1 MQKWSSSKGGC
12 RRNLILAVILLLMG
26 NCFFAAGR
34 ASAGESE
41 GYFFHKLEH
50 ISFQEAKQHLTK
62 LVQINASLYPG
73 STPTVFVSSDKPD
86 ELSKARIILDL
97 VDSSQEFVV
106 KEILPVAAARNMP
119 SNDQIAAKLHPSLT
133 RGVSIGNFSKPPRKD
148 VSTRAL
154 IDIQNDAVVAIAPA
168 KLLERIES
176 VVRPLAAAGLG
187 DVRKPQVQDRPD
199 EPAKRRVPSLIAP
212 NEAKFVFA
220 DSDTVE
226 KQSKNAPKAKP
237 EPNALKARA
246 KAVLAK
252 AASNANAAAPEPNAT
267 VSSPGDESADVA
279 AATESSEPL
288 DIPNP
293 DQVVDLALAEYDKLT
308 IVQFLGMVGPYLQL
322 DFLYDPKVLTGEFAI
337 NPNGKWRGP
346 IKVKDLYPMLQDVL
360 KFNKLAMTRSEG
372 NLVTIVPVSEAID
385 IDPPLVGTGMDRI
398 DRGDAIVT
406 RVFDLEHADIAS
418 AKNLLTS
425 MRLTIAEPIETGDSL
440 MVTSYAHRMP
450 RIEALLNIIDKP
462 GKTKQFRFRP
472 LQYTMAETLAPKIE
486 ALAEQLG
493 TISITVTETT
503 DATPTTTTTIEKR
516 SGESTAQYQA
526 RKRAEAAKRARAL
539 AAQRR
544 RQSSSTEEPTS
555 EQPTVYLDADE
566 RTNRILMIGLPEQLD
581 EVEKLID
588 TLDVAQQDL
597 RALELYKIE
606 HVEAEEVLYKLGEL
620 GIIRPR
626 LRTDSYSSRI
636 TGGKPSSTTTG
647 TSRSSAATRTPTSSR
662 YQMHGDEELEPGEE
676 PQVIV
681 VEQANA
687 LLVNAT
693 PEQHDKISQIL
704 KYIDTQMMEDDIPV
718 QIYPLENQSPEHLK
732 EVITPLIEEAILDK
746 EGKIQEVKK
755 KQEDQVT
762 VVADPNTFSLIV
774 YASKR
779 NQEWIGSLVKNLDQ
793 RRSQVL
799 IDVTLV
805 EISKSDAFNYDLNI
819 ISSFPDLVSTSGVT
833 GAVMPAAEGASLV
846 ERLLESD
853 RDRFVDFQSNAGSG
867 TGFYGDK
874 HINALLTAM
883 QQKDYGRVLA
893 KPKVLVNDN
902 EEGVI
907 KTEDVTY
914 VTRRT
919 STIIEGVQNAI
930 PSSEEF
936 EPFDAGIELKIKPHI
951 SRGDFLRLEIA
962 LMRNDFGT
970 ITGDKPPDT
979 TGSNVDTTVTVPD
992 GSTIILGGMIKLN
1005 QSKGGT
1011 KVPILGDIPIIG
1023 GLFRSTSNSDI
1034 QRNLYVF
1041 VKAEIIRP
1049 PETGVAQVD
1058 LERISERNRNAFEE
1072 HEEEFQKY
1080 HDWPGI
1086 KPKPMKPDKVLDAQ

>member
-1 MQKWSSSKGGC
+1 
-12 RRNLILAVILLLMG
+12 
-26 NCFFAAGR
+26 
-34 ASAGESE
+34 
-41 GYFFHKLEH
+41 
-50 ISFQEAKQHLTK
+50 
-62 LVQINASLYPG
+62 
-73 STPTVFVSSDKPD
+73 
-86 ELSKARIILDL
+86 
-97 VDSSQEFVV
+97 
-106 KEILPVAAARNMP
+106 
-119 SNDQIAAKLHPSLT
+119 
-133 RGVSIGNFSKPPRKD
+133 
-148 VSTRAL
+148 
-154 IDIQNDAVVAIAPA
+154 
-168 KLLERIES
+168 
-176 VVRPLAAAGLG
+176 
-187 DVRKPQVQDRPD
+187 
-199 EPAKRRVPSLIAP
+199 
-212 NEAKFVFA
+212 
-220 DSDTVE
+220 
-226 KQSKNAPKAKP
+226 
-237 EPNALKARA
+237 
-246 KAVLAK
+246 
-252 AASNANAAAPEPNAT
+252 
-267 VSSPGDESADVA
+267 
-279 AATESSEPL
+279 
-288 DIPNP
+288 
-293 DQVVDLALAEYDKLT
+293 
-308 IVQFLGMVGPYLQL
+308 
-322 DFLYDPKVLTGEFAI
+322 
-337 NPNGKWRGP
+337 
-346 IKVKDLYPMLQDVL
+346 
-360 KFNKLAMTRSEG
+360 
-372 NLVTIVPVSEAID
+372 
-385 IDPPLVGTGMDRI
+385 
-398 DRGDAIVT
+398 
-406 RVFDLEHADIAS
+406 
-418 AKNLLTS
+418 
-425 MRLTIAEPIETGDSL
+425 
-440 MVTSYAHRMP
+440 
-450 RIEALLNIIDKP
+450 
-462 GKTKQFRFRP
+462 
-472 LQYTMAETLAPKIE
+472 
-486 ALAEQLG
+486 
-493 TISITVTETT
+493 
-503 DATPTTTTTIEKR
+503 
-516 SGESTAQYQA
+516 
-526 RKRAEAAKRARAL
+526 
-539 AAQRR
+539 
-544 RQSSSTEEPTS
+544 
-555 EQPTVYLDADE
+555 
-566 RTNRILMIGLPEQLD
+566 MIGLPEQLD

-606 HVEAEEVLYKLGEL
+606 HVEAEEVLQKLGEL

-636 TGGKPSSTTTG
+636 TGTKPSTTTSG
-647 TSRSSAATRTPTSSR
+647 TTATARTPTSSR
-662 YQMHGDEELEPGEE
+662 YDMYGEEELEPGEE

-693 PEQHDKISQIL
+693 SEQHDKISQIL
-704 KYIDTQMMEDDIPV
+704 KYIDTQMLEDDIPV

-732 EVITPLIEEAILDK
+732 EVITPLIEEAIMDK

-755 KQEDQVT
+755 KHEDQVT

-779 NQEWIGSLVKNLDQ
+779 NQEWIGTLVKSLDQ

-819 ISSFPDLVSTSGVT
+819 ISSFPDLVSTAGVT
-833 GAVMPAAEGASLV
+833 GAVMPGAEGASLV
-846 ERLLESD
+846 QRLLESD

-902 EEGVI
+902 EEGLI

-936 EPFDAGIELKIKPHI
+936 EPFDAGIELRIKPHI
-951 SRGDFLRLEIA
+951 SRGDFLRLEIE

-979 TGSNVDTTVTVPD
+979 TGSNVNTTVTVPD

-1011 KVPILGDIPIIG
+1011 KVPLLGDIPLIG

-1049 PETGVAQVD
+1049 PEEGLAQVD
-1058 LERISERNRNAFEE
+1058 LERISERNRAAFEE
-1072 HEEEFQKY
+1072 HEDEFQNY